1 MKINISI
8 MTWVNRF
15 FMIPF
20 ILCLLVGLITNKFW
34 FYALYMAFIVGA
46 FQVFSF
52 MMTLFYLKKIEN
64 STQKL
69 ILIYVGILIFFF
81 LQWYLNESVVKLY
94 KNDFF

>member
-52 MMTLFYLKKIEN
+52 MMTLFYLKKNREFN
-64 STQKL
+64 SKTHFNL
-69 ILIYVGILIFFF
+69 CWNFNFFF
-81 LQWYLNESVVKLY
+81 LTMVFK
-94 KNDFF
+94 